1 MASDQDPVRFSVRGM
16 LLAVTAACALLGLL
30 QWLLPEDISVWSR
43 AWTSSIMLGLAAYA
57 VWIYRRSKQPWRPP
71 SELVTVRID
80 AKWKRRVKSPYI
92 MGPVAALTGVSVSFA
107 PLFLFTRGPIG
118 ELAAWEWA
126 GVAASFLMI
135 YLVPGFYMRLA
146 TEVMAALLRED
157 AAVGE
162 PLATNSGSGATP
174 GGRL

>member
-1 MASDQDPVRFSVRGM
+1 M
-16 LLAVTAACALLGLL
+16 LLAVTATCALLGLL

-43 AWTSSIMLGLAAYA
+43 AWTSALILGLAAYA
-57 VWIYRRSKQPWRPP
+57 VWLIRRSKQPWRPP
-71 SELVTVRID
+71 SELVTVSID

-107 PLFLFTRGPIG
+107 PLYLFTRGPIG
-118 ELAAWEWA
+118 ELEAWEWA

-146 TEVMAALLRED
+146 SEVMAALLRD
-157 AAVGE
+157 DDTVG
-162 PLATNSGSGATP
+162 ASADSAP
-174 GGRL
+174 GVNTTS

>member
-1 MASDQDPVRFSVRGM
+1 MTLDQDPIRFSVRGM

-30 QWLLPEDISVWSR
+30 QWLLPADISVWSR
-43 AWTSSIMLGLAAYA
+43 AWTSTLTLGLAVYV

-71 SELVTVRID
+71 SELVSVSID

-107 PLFLFTRGPIG
+107 PLYLFTRGPIG

-146 TEVMAALLRED
+146 SEVMAALLRD
-157 AAVGE
+157 DDAVG
-162 PLATNSGSGATP
+162 ASADSAP
-174 GGRL
+174 GVNTTS

>member
-1 MASDQDPVRFSVRGM
+1 MASDQNPIQFSVRGM

-43 AWTSSIMLGLAAYA
+43 AWTSALILGLAAYA
-57 VWIYRRSKQPWRPP
+57 VWLIWRSKQPWRPP
-71 SELVTVRID
+71 SDLVTVSID
-80 AKWKRRVKSPYI
+80 AKWQRRVKSPYI

-107 PLFLFTRGPIG
+107 PLYLFTRGPIG
-118 ELAAWEWA
+118 ELEAWEWA

-146 TEVMAALLRED
+146 AEVMAALLRED
-157 AAVGE
+157 DAVG
-162 PLATNSGSGATP
+162 ASADSAP
-174 GGRL
+174 GVNTTS